1 MPPARGVASRKIT
14 EICNWKGEAF
24 PHIKRRSRERFI
36 AMSEINVQLN
46 DSAPVQVP
54 SSTTVAEALKK
65 LDRDLAKQALAA
77 RVNGREVDLASP
89 IQAPENGDAV
99 RIEPVL
105 PQTRDGLDVLRH
117 STAHLLAAAVLD
129 LFPGTKLGIGPALL
143 DDPRYGFF
151 YDVIAPRP
159 LTEADLPVIE
169 KKMRDIAKRN
179 MSYRRDEIPKA
190 EALRIFN
197 ERDEPLKCELIDEK
211 AGETVSVY
219 YIDGSPFLDFCLG
232 PHVPNT
238 NRLKA
243 FKVLSL
249 AGAYWKG
256 DAERPQM
263 QRIYG
268 TAFFTQ
274 EELDGWLKQREEAEK
289 RDHRRLGR
297 ELDLFSIQEQYGQG
311 LVFWHPK
318 GGIVRQQ
325 MEDYLREELIRR
337 NYSFVYTPH
346 IAKRELWQLSG
357 HEQNYGDSMF
367 APTTLEETEFR
378 LKPMNCPFHIGI
390 YKSQQRSYRDLPQRY
405 SEMGTV
411 YRAELSGTLHGLMR
425 VRGFTVDDAHLFC
438 TPEQIPREIDDC
450 VDFAYQVLKTFG
462 FDKIKFELSVKGS
475 DTSKNYF
482 GLEADWEKA
491 EQALAA
497 GLDARGIKYDRV
509 EGEAAFYGPK
519 IDFKIEDAIGR
530 LWQLGTVQWDFNLP
544 ERFEL
549 EYIGEDNKPHR
560 PVMVHRALFGSIERF
575 FGVLIEHY
583 AGAFPMWLA
592 PVQVAVLPITDRIN
606 KYAETVAQQ
615 LRAAGL
621 RVEVNVRNDKIGAKI
636 RDAQLQKIP
645 FMLVLGDRE
654 MEQSQVAVRE
664 RTKGDLGAMSL
675 NDFEQMAQRL
685 VKTRALANT

>member
-1 MPPARGVASRKIT
+1 
-14 EICNWKGEAF
+14 
-24 PHIKRRSRERFI
+24 
-36 AMSEINVQLN
+36 MSDINVQLN
-46 DSAPVQVP
+46 NGPSAQIPAPV
-54 SSTTVAEALKK
+54 TVAEALKK

-77 RVNGREVDLASP
+77 RVNGQEVDLAYTIES
-89 IQAPENGDAV
+89 QANGDAV
-99 RIEPVL
+99 KIEPVL
-105 PQTRDGLDVLRH
+105 PETLAGLDVLRH

-143 DDPRYGFF
+143 EDPRYGFF

-159 LTEADLPVIE
+159 LTETDLPVIE

-179 MSYRRDEIPKA
+179 MPYRRDEIPKA

-197 ERDEPLKCELIDEK
+197 ERDEPLKYELIDEK
-211 AGETVSVY
+211 AGEIVSVY
-219 YIDGSPFLDFCLG
+219 YIDGSPFIDFCLG

-243 FKVLSL
+243 FKLLSL

-256 DAERPQM
+256 NAERPQM

-274 EELDGWLKQREEAEK
+274 EELDAWLKQREEAEK

-325 MEDYLREELIRR
+325 MEDYLREELVKRD
-337 NYSFVYTPH
+337 YSFVYTPH

-367 APTTLEETEFR
+367 APTKLEETEFR
-378 LKPMNCPFHIGI
+378 IKPMNCPFHIGI
-390 YKSQQRSYRDLPQRY
+390 YRSQQRSYRDLPQRY
-405 SEMGTV
+405 AEMGTV
-411 YRAELSGTLHGLMR
+411 YRAELSSTLHGLMR

-438 TPEQIPREIDDC
+438 TPEQIRKEIGDC
-450 VDFAYQVLKTFG
+450 LDFVVEVFRTFG
-462 FDKIKFELSVKGS
+462 FEKVKFELSVKGS
-475 DTSKNYF
+475 DTSKQWL
-482 GLEADWEKA
+482 GSDEDW
-491 EQALAA
+491 ALAESA
-497 GLDARGIKYDRV
+497 LAETLDSRGISYERI

-519 IDFKIEDAIGR
+519 IDLKIEDAIGR

-544 ERFEL
+544 DRFEL
-549 EYIGEDNKPHR
+549 EYVGEDNRPHR

-575 FGVLIEHY
+575 FGILIEQY
-583 AGAFPMWLA
+583 AGAFPLWLA
-592 PVQVAVLPITDRIN
+592 PVQVTVLPITDRIN
-606 KYAETVAQQ
+606 EYAEKVAQE
-615 LRAAGL
+615 LRGAGL
-621 RVEVNVRNDKIGAKI
+621 RVEVNVRSDKIGAKI

-654 MEQSQVAVRE
+654 LQENKVAVRE
-664 RTKGDLGAMSL
+664 RSKGDIDAMSL
-675 NDFEQMAQRL
+675 DDFKELARRL
-685 VKTRALANT
+685 VETRALTNT

>member
-1 MPPARGVASRKIT
+1 
-14 EICNWKGEAF
+14 
-24 PHIKRRSRERFI
+24 
-36 AMSEINVQLN
+36 MSEINVQLN
-46 DSAPVQVP
+46 NGPAALIPAPV
-54 SSTTVAEALKK
+54 TVAEVLKK

-77 RVNGREVDLASP
+77 RVNGQEVDLAYTIES
-89 IQAPENGDAV
+89 QANGDAV
-99 RIEPVL
+99 KIEPVL
-105 PQTRDGLDVLRH
+105 PETLAGLDVLRH

-129 LFPGTKLGIGPALL
+129 LFPGTKLGIGPSLL
-143 DDPRYGFF
+143 EDPRYGFF
-151 YDVIAPRP
+151 YDVIAPRA
-159 LTEADLPVIE
+159 LTEADLPLIE

-179 MSYRRDEIPKA
+179 MPYRRDEISKA
-190 EALRIFN
+190 EALRIFA
-197 ERDEPLKCELIDEK
+197 EREEPLKCELIDEK
-211 AGETVSVY
+211 AGEVVSVY
-219 YIDGSPFLDFCLG
+219 YIDGSPFIDFCLG

-238 NRLKA
+238 NRLRA

-256 DAERPQM
+256 DAENPPM

-297 ELDLFSIQEQYGQG
+297 ELDLFSIQEEYGQG

-318 GGIVRQQ
+318 GGMVRQQ
-325 MEDYLREELIRR
+325 MEDYLREELIKRD
-337 NYSFVYTPH
+337 YSFVYTPH

-405 SEMGTV
+405 AEMGTV
-411 YRAELSGTLHGLMR
+411 YRAELSGTLHGPMR

-438 TPEQIPREIDDC
+438 TPEQIPQEIDGC

-462 FDKIKFELSVKGS
+462 FEKIKFELSVKGS

-482 GLEADWEKA
+482 GAEEDWQRA
-491 EQALAA
+491 ETALAA
-497 GLDARGIKYDRV
+497 GLDARGIKYERV

-549 EYIGEDNKPHR
+549 EYIGEDNKPNR

-583 AGAFPMWLA
+583 AGAFPLWLA

-606 KYAETVAQQ
+606 EYAQNVSEE
-615 LRAAGL
+615 LRGAGF
-621 RVEVNVRNDKIGAKI
+621 RVEANLKSDKIGAKI
-636 RDAQLQKIP
+636 RDAQMQKIP
-645 FMLVLGDRE
+645 YMLVLGDKE
-654 MEQSQVAVRE
+654 LEEQTVAVRE
-664 RTKGDLGAMSL
+664 RKQGDIGAMSL
-675 NDFEQMAQRL
+675 AEFKE
-685 VKTRALANT
+685 TALR

>member
-1 MPPARGVASRKIT
+1 
-14 EICNWKGEAF
+14 
-24 PHIKRRSRERFI
+24 
-36 AMSEINVQLN
+36 MSEINVQLKN
-46 DSAPVQVP
+46 GTAAPIPVSA
-54 SSTTVAEALKK
+54 TVADALKK
-65 LDRDLAKQALAA
+65 LDKDQAKKALAA
-77 RVNGREVDLASP
+77 KVGGEEVDLSRQLDSVGGLRKRTAQLRDSLLRDVA
-89 IQAPENGDAV
+89 IE
-99 RIEPVL
+99 IEPIL
-105 PQTRDGLDVLRH
+105 PEKREGLEVLRH

-159 LTEADLPVIE
+159 LTDADLPVIE

-179 MSYRRDEIPKA
+179 MPYRRDEIPKA
-190 EALRIFN
+190 EALRIFQ

-211 AGETVSVY
+211 AGDVVSVY
-219 YIDGSPFLDFCLG
+219 YIDGSPFIDFCLG

-243 FKVLSL
+243 FKLLSL

-268 TAFFTQ
+268 TAFFTPD
-274 EELDGWLKQREEAEK
+274 ELDAWLRQREEAEK

-297 ELDLFSIQEQYGQG
+297 ELDLFSIQEEYGQG

-318 GGIVRQQ
+318 GGVIRQQ
-325 MEDYLREELIRR
+325 MEEYLREELIKR
-337 NYSFVYTPH
+337 NYSLVYTPH

-367 APTTLEETEFR
+367 APTKLEDTEFR

-390 YKSQQRSYRDLPQRY
+390 YRSQQRSYRDLPQRY
-405 SEMGTV
+405 AEMGTV

-438 TPEQIPREIDDC
+438 TPEQIRQEIDDC

-475 DTSKNYF
+475 QTNKLFLGSD
-482 GLEADWEKA
+482 EDWERA
-491 EQALAA
+491 EAALAA
-497 GLDARGIKYDRV
+497 GLDARGIQYERI

-519 IDFKIEDAIGR
+519 IDFKVEDAIGR

-544 ERFEL
+544 ERFQL

-592 PVQVAVLPITDRIN
+592 PVQVAVLPIADRLN
-606 KYAETVAQQ
+606 GYAEKVARE
-615 LRAAGL
+615 LRAAGF
-621 RVEVNVRNDKIGAKI
+621 RVEANVRSETIGSKI

-645 FMLVLGDRE
+645 FMLVVGDRE
-654 MEQSQVAVRE
+654 MQDRKVAVRE
-664 RTKGDLGAMSL
+664 RVKGDIGAMSL
-675 NDFEQMAQRL
+675 DDFKDLARRL
-685 VKTRALANT
+685 VETRALTNN